1 MTEDL
6 CSDVLS
12 LSIAVCPDEQ
22 QVVVSRES
30 LQVGHHGLVVL

>member
-12 LSIAVCPDEQ
+12 LAIAICPDEQ
-22 QVVVSRES
+22 QVMVSREP
-30 LQVGHHGLVVL
+30 LQVGDHGLVVL